1 MEHKSVEVISSKYLS
16 TSDFSS
22 LLSRYVALLDFE
34 EFLGMVRRTFS
45 TVVLDVLILFFLG
58 AAIEY
63 FR

>member
-45 TVVLDVLILFFLG
+45 RVVLDVFILFFLG
-58 AAIEY
+58 AAIEC